1 MNKEKFPN
9 RETEPEIQW
18 TPEKFIE
25 ELPTKE
31 GIPTYAINEYLEI
44 KLEDGKTEIYVGG
57 KKFMHCKFL
66 ILNIPKEDIDLGK
79 E

>member
-9 RETEPEIQW
+9 REIEPEIQW

-31 GIPTYAINEYLEI
+31 GIPTYAINY
-44 KLEDGKTEIYVGG
+44 
-57 KKFMHCKFL
+57 
-66 ILNIPKEDIDLGK
+66 
-79 E
+79 